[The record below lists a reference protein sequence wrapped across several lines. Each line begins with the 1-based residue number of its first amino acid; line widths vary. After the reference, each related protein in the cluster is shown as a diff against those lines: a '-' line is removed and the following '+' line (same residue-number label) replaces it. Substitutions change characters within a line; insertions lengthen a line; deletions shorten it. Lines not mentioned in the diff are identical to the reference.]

1 MENSLNKRSSLLKYV
16 KSLRKSDENKKR
28 ELDDNFFLSCPK
40 CQSIHL
46 MSNIEE
52 EDMVCPDCGY
62 HHYLEPKRR
71 LEMLFDGKY
80 MLINRKIKNINP
92 LNFSGYQSK
101 RLKSKKN
108 EAVQIA
114 KGKIAGHK
122 AVVIVMDKDFMMGSM
137 GSYVGEAIYYAF
149 KFALKEGLPVISFS
163 QSGGARM
170 QEGIIAL
177 MQMAKTSEIIGKF
190 SEQGNLYIS
199 CFTNPT
205 TGGVSASFASLG
217 DFLIAEPNALIGFS
231 GPRIIQNT
239 IKEELPKNFQKSEFL
254 LEEGL
259 LDEIVPRK
267 ELKNYINKILT
278 LHNKSRT

>member
-1 MENSLNKRSSLLKYV
+1 MENSLNKRSSLLRYV
-16 KSLRKSDENKKR
+16 KSLRRSDENKKK

-40 CQSIHL
+40 CQSIHMTEKL
-46 MSNIEE
+46 EE
-52 EDMVCPDCGY
+52 YDMVCPDCGY

-71 LEMLFDGKY
+71 FEMLFDGKY

-92 LNFSGYQSK
+92 LNFAGYQSK
-101 RLKSKKN
+101 KLKSKKN

-217 DFLIAEPNALIGFS
+217 DYLIAEPGALIGFS
-231 GPRIIQNT
+231 GPRVIKNT
-239 IKEELPKNFQKSEFL
+239 IKEDLPDNFQKSEFL

-259 LDEIVPRK
+259 LDEIVSRK
-267 ELKNYINKILT
+267 QMKDYISQLLT
-278 LHNKSRT
+278 LHNKSGI